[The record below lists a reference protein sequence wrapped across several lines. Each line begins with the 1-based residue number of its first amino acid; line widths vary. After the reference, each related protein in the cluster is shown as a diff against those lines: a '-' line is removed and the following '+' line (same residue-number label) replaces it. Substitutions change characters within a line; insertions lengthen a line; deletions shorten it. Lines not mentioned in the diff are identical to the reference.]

1 MRKLFVQFYLL
12 LFVCFLVMA
21 MLVGLVYKVTAERA
35 GRQSMDDLMKSSLY
49 LIRSELREIPPRDW
63 NKTINK
69 LDWNLSFKFHIEPL
83 GKRQLA
89 PELEK
94 KLRNGEIVALD
105 SEYSFIQRIPRSHYV
120 LAVGPIPY
128 LFYLHEMRLLD
139 LALLLFIGLSL
150 ALPVFLWMRPH
161 WQDLL
166 QLENAA
172 QRLGEGHLEERTH
185 FDATSSLHRLGVAF
199 NQMADNINTLIVSK
213 KQLID
218 GIAHELR
225 TPLVRLRY
233 RLAMSDNLSESE
245 QTALNRDIGQLEGL
259 IDELLTYAR
268 LDRPQ
273 VETHL
278 EAIDLPKW
286 LAERIADIQMIHPE
300 HEITLDVPHEG
311 DFGAVDLRLMER
323 VLDNLVNNALRYSE
337 KKLRVGLW
345 FDGNNACLQV
355 EDDGP
360 GIPPEERERI
370 FEPFVRLDPS
380 RDRATGGCGLGLA
393 IVCSIAQAYQGTIS
407 ASGSSLGEHRC
418 YSVGH
423 AVRPIRHRRSVRKP
437 NNRIPTD
444 LLIFNLFNCRK
455 A

>member
-83 GKRQLA
+83 GKRQL
-89 PELEK
+89 PSDLEK

-166 QLENAA
+166 KLENAA

-185 FDATSSLHRLGVAF
+185 FEPTSSLHRLGVAF
-199 NQMADNINTLIVSK
+199 NQMADNINTLIISK

-233 RLAMSDNLSESE
+233 RLAMSENLSESE
-245 QTALNRDIGQLEGL
+245 QTALNRDIAQLEGL

-273 VETHL
+273 VETNL
-278 EAIDLPKW
+278 EAIDLPQW
-286 LAERIADIQMIHPE
+286 LAERITDFQMIHPE
-300 HEITLDVPHEG
+300 HEITLDIPHVG

-323 VLDNLVNNALRYSE
+323 VLDNLVNNALRYSQ
-337 KKLRVGLW
+337 KKLRIGLW
-345 FDGNNACLQV
+345 LDGDVACLQV
-355 EDDGP
+355 DDDGP
-360 GIPPEERERI
+360 GIPPEERERV

-393 IVCSIAQAYQGTIS
+393 IVYSIAQAYQGTIS
-407 ASGSSLGEHRC
+407 VNGSSLGGA
-418 YSVGH
+418 SMLFTW
-423 AVRPIRHRRSVRKP
+423 PRRQVDTLPVINTSSD
-437 NNRIPTD
+437 NH
-444 LLIFNLFNCRK
+444 L
-455 A
+455 

>member
-94 KLRNGEIVALD
+94 NLRNGEIVALD

-166 QLENAA
+166 RLENAA

-185 FDATSSLHRLGVAF
+185 FETTSSLHRLGVAF

-245 QTALNRDIGQLEGL
+245 QTALNRDIEQLEGL

-300 HEITLDVPHEG
+300 HEITLDIPHEG

-337 KKLRVGLW
+337 KRLRVGLW

-393 IVCSIAQAYQGTIS
+393 IVYSIAQAYQGTIS
-407 ASGSSLGEHRC
+407 ASGSSLGGA
-418 YSVGH
+418 SFLFSW
-423 AVRPIRHRRSVRKP
+423 PRRQT
-437 NNRIPTD
+437 NTLPT
-444 LLIFNLFNCRK
+444 IGTQ
-455 A
+455 AAQPHTH

>member
-83 GKRQLA
+83 GKRQL
-89 PELEK
+89 PSDLEK

-166 QLENAA
+166 KLENAA

-185 FDATSSLHRLGVAF
+185 FEPTSSLHRLGVAF
-199 NQMADNINTLIVSK
+199 NQMADNINTLIISK

-233 RLAMSDNLSESE
+233 RLAMSENLSESE
-245 QTALNRDIGQLEGL
+245 QTALNRDIAQLEGL

-273 VETHL
+273 VETNL

-286 LAERIADIQMIHPE
+286 LAERIADFQMIHPE
-300 HEITLDVPHEG
+300 HEITLDIPHVG

-323 VLDNLVNNALRYSE
+323 VLDNLVNNALRYSQ
-337 KKLRVGLW
+337 KKLRIGLW
-345 FDGNNACLQV
+345 LDGDIACLQV
-355 EDDGP
+355 DDDGP
-360 GIPPEERERI
+360 GIPPEDAKE
-370 FEPFVRLDPS
+370 
-380 RDRATGGCGLGLA
+380 
-393 IVCSIAQAYQGTIS
+393 
-407 ASGSSLGEHRC
+407 SL
-418 YSVGH
+418 S
-423 AVRPIRHRRSVRKP
+423 P
-437 NNRIPTD
+437 
-444 LLIFNLFNCRK
+444 LF